1 MGKRRALPG
10 NKKFPKDRQR
20 SRFSRQFDQ
29 LAELLADPSK
39 AAVLT
44 RDPTALLPETLL
56 VFTVSGEIRGLAAA
70 LKQIPGLELVGEDL
84 EEEAADAAD
93 GSDPDDGDNFLYLML
108 PSQAALVQI
117 ESLWRR
123 WISGE
128 EFQGAATIR
137 NLFDCL
143 KSIRRWNAQDRI
155 SEADAGVLKDIASND
170 PSMPIAIE
178 IELVYR
184 EEQVQAEAAR
194 ESVIKAV
201 EAAGGRLLHS
211 SRHPQFLSDALL
223 VELPAVQV
231 YPIVQR
237 SETSLAG
244 LDPIMSIGPQ
254 ASITVSS
261 DERTSEP
268 AAAPRDLPD
277 REPIAGL
284 FDAVPLLQHAHLRG
298 RMQFDDPAN
307 LDSRSVGLR
316 VHGTAMASLVIHGDL
331 SSPEPS
337 ISRPLYVRPVMYAR
351 TPGSD
356 EEVFPNDR
364 LLVDDFYDAVVR
376 MKAGIE
382 GMPPS
387 APSVL
392 VVNVSLGDNRRRFA
406 GRLSRWARAIDDLSW
421 RYGLLFV
428 VSAGNLDSAGLD
440 DVAIEGFPD
449 PQQFSTASSDAR
461 QTAILRGLAASIRD
475 RTLLAPADSINAL
488 TVGAVNRDRA
498 APGSAGNPG
507 ILPFAAANTFP
518 NLSSAPGPGY
528 GRSIKPDILLA
539 GGQELVLPTLG
550 GTGVSVRP
558 LKLNKPFGLKAA
570 SPYSGDGTHSSVS
583 FVGQTSTA
591 AAIAT
596 RTAHRLH
603 DVLEISYGS
612 AFLTLS
618 SRHRALLLKALL
630 VHRARWSKVT
640 EKIDEAFG
648 AALHWQKRRANA
660 ARLLGYGIVDH
671 DDILYCVK
679 NRATA
684 WAVGDV
690 QKLGA
695 SIVSLPLPASL
706 SGKTVPKTIAVTLAW
721 FSPTA
726 PGRRSYKTTRLIV
739 ADPNGD
745 DLGRLG
751 MSKND
756 LQPDVNATR
765 RGTVAHRIFTG
776 EKAAAFVANDRIEFR
791 VQREKDYGVGADE
804 VISFAIAITIQTDA
818 DLPIYEEVALSLPIK
833 PAVVVTPPAI

>member
-1 MGKRRALPG
+1 M
-10 NKKFPKDRQR
+10 
-20 SRFSRQFDQ
+20 
-29 LAELLADPSK
+29 
-39 AAVLT
+39 
-44 RDPTALLPETLL
+44 
-56 VFTVSGEIRGLAAA
+56 FTVSGEIRDLAAA
-70 LKQIPGLELVGEDL
+70 LKKIPGLELVGEDL
-84 EEEAADAAD
+84 EEDEGDD
-93 GSDPDDGDNFLYLML
+93 PRDPDEGDDFLYLML
-108 PSQAALVQI
+108 PSQAALAQI

-123 WISGE
+123 WIEGE
-128 EFQGAATIR
+128 EFDGAAPIR

-143 KSIRRWNAQDRI
+143 KSIRRWSAQDRI
-155 SEADAGVLKDIASND
+155 SQADAEVLEEIASSD
-170 PSMPIAIE
+170 PNMPIAME

-184 EEQVQAEAAR
+184 ESEVQAAAAR
-194 ESVIKAV
+194 NAVIGAV
-201 EAAGGRLLHS
+201 TAAGGKLLHS

-223 VELPAVQV
+223 VELPAHQV

-254 ASITVSS
+254 ALITVTN
-261 DERTSEP
+261 DERASEP
-268 AAAPRDLPD
+268 GSAPTDFPD

-298 RMQFDDPAN
+298 RLQFDDPAS
-307 LDSRSVGLR
+307 LDARSIGLR

-331 SSPEPS
+331 SEPEPP

-376 MKAGIE
+376 MKAGLD
-382 GMPPS
+382 GAPPS
-387 APSVL
+387 AASVL
-392 VVNVSLGDNRRRFA
+392 VVNVSLGDNRRRFS

-428 VSAGNLDSAGLD
+428 VSAGNLDFVGLD
-440 DVAIEGFPD
+440 EVAVEGFRDALEFSSATPD
-449 PQQFSTASSDAR
+449 DRQKAILHGLASS
-461 QTAILRGLAASIRD
+461 IRN

-498 APGSAGNPG
+498 AAGALGNPG
-507 ILPFAAANTFP
+507 ILPFAAANSFP

-528 GRSIKPDILLA
+528 GRSIKPDVLMS

-570 SPYSGDGTHSSVS
+570 SPYSGNGSYSSVS
-583 FVGQTSTA
+583 YVGQTSTA

-603 DVLEISYGS
+603 DVLEIAYGA
-612 AFLTLS
+612 AFLGLS

-630 VHRARWSKVT
+630 VHRARWSNVT
-640 EKIDEAFG
+640 DKIDEAFG
-648 AALHWQKRRANA
+648 PGLHWQKRRANA

-695 SIVSLPLPASL
+695 AIVTLPLPASL
-706 SGKTVPKTIAVTLAW
+706 SGKTVAKTIAVTLAW

-726 PGRRSYKTTRLIV
+726 PGRRSYKTTRLIL

-765 RGTVAHRIFTG
+765 RGTVAHRVFTG

-791 VQREKDYGVGADE
+791 VQREKDYGVGADD
-804 VISFAIAITIQTDA
+804 VISFAIAITIETDA
-818 DLPIYEEVALSLPIK
+818 DLPVYEEVALSLPIR
-833 PAVVVTPPAI
+833 PAVVITPPAV